1 MAGATQTG
9 FIKKSFEEIKQELET
24 RARLPEFFGSTA
36 DLSAYSPLGQIVSVF
51 ALVVSENWEYLE
63 YNYYNSYLDTATGVN
78 LDRLGKLV
86 GITRKPALPETVIL
100 QFAGSEYT
108 IIPTGFQIQ
117 TLSGIIYQTTETKS
131 ITGGLA
137 TVQAS
142 AVNTGTIS
150 RVASAQLTEFVTP
163 ISGLDTVTNPDAS
176 SGGAV
181 VESDADYRT
190 RIQNSVGFIKN
201 SGAINY
207 IKLKMEEASFV
218 SSIFI
223 QENSLPTEQNGIPAN
238 SLAFT
243 VQGGTD
249 LEVAT
254 LIYTLKPAGVRTVGT
269 ETVSVP
275 TGFGDSQTIQFSRP
289 SYLDIYARIEIEK
302 DSYWVVGSETQIKT
316 SIVQYIG
323 GVDTIDGETTEYKG
337 LGIGKRVISWQAFG
351 YIKVSG
357 IVNLT
362 ILFGTSPIAIN
373 QTTVNVTNSQIAR
386 IATAN
391 IEVVL
396 L

>member
-9 FIKKSFEEIKQELET
+9 FIKKSFEEVKQELET
-24 RARLPEFFGSTA
+24 RARLPEFFGPTA
-36 DLSAYSPLGQIVSVF
+36 DLSAYSPLGQFVSVF
-51 ALVVSENWEYLE
+51 ALAVSENWEYLE
-63 YNYYNSYLDTATGVN
+63 YNYYNAYLDTATGIN

-86 GITRKPALPETVIL
+86 GITRKPALSETVIL
-100 QFAGSEYT
+100 QFTGSEYT

-117 TLSGIIYQTTETKS
+117 TLSGILYKTTETKS

-150 RVASAQLTEFVTP
+150 RVASSQLNEFVTP

-218 SSIFI
+218 SSVFI

-289 SYLDIYARIEIEK
+289 TYLDIYARIEIEK
-302 DSYWVVGSETQIKT
+302 DSYWVTGSEVQVKT
-316 SIVQYIG
+316 AIVQYIG
-323 GVDTIDGETTEYKG
+323 GVDTVDGQTTEYKG

-357 IVNLT
+357 IVNLS
-362 ILFGTSPIAIN
+362 ILFGTSPLTIN
-373 QTTVNVTNSQIAR
+373 LTTVNVTNSQIAR

>member
-24 RARLPEFFGSTA
+24 RARLPEFFGPTA
-36 DLSAYSPLGQIVSVF
+36 DLSAYSPLGQFVSVF
-51 ALVVSENWEYLE
+51 ALAVSENWEYLE
-63 YNYYNSYLDTATGVN
+63 YNYYNAYLDTATGIN

-86 GITRKPALPETVIL
+86 GITRKPALSETVIL
-100 QFAGSEYT
+100 RFTGSEYT

-117 TLSGIIYQTTETKS
+117 TLSGILYQATETKS

-218 SSIFI
+218 SSVFI

-289 SYLDIYARIEIEK
+289 TYLDIYARIEIEK

-351 YIKVSG
+351 YIHVSG

-362 ILFGTSPIAIN
+362 ILFGTSPSTIN

>member
-9 FIKKSFEEIKQELET
+9 FIKKSFEEVKQELET
-24 RARLPEFFGSTA
+24 RARLPEFFGPTA
-36 DLSAYSPLGQIVSVF
+36 DLSAYSPLGQFVSVF
-51 ALVVSENWEYLE
+51 ALAVSENWEYLE
-63 YNYYNSYLDTATGVN
+63 YNYYNAYLDTATGIN

-86 GITRKPALPETVIL
+86 GITRKPALSETVIL
-100 QFAGSEYT
+100 QFTGSEYT

-117 TLSGIIYQTTETKS
+117 TLSGILYQTTETKS

-150 RVASAQLTEFVTP
+150 RVASSQLTEFVTP

-201 SGAINY
+201 SGAVNY

-218 SSIFI
+218 SSVFI

-254 LIYTLKPAGVRTVGT
+254 LIYTLKPAGVRTIGT

-275 TGFGDSQTIQFSRP
+275 TGFGDSQAIQFSRP
-289 SYLDIYARIEIEK
+289 TYLDIYARIEIEK
-302 DSYWVVGSETQIKT
+302 DSYWVTGSEVQVKT
-316 SIVQYIG
+316 AIVQYIG

-357 IVNLT
+357 IVNLS
-362 ILFGTSPIAIN
+362 ILFGTSPLTIN
-373 QTTVNVTNSQIAR
+373 LTTVNVTNSQIAR